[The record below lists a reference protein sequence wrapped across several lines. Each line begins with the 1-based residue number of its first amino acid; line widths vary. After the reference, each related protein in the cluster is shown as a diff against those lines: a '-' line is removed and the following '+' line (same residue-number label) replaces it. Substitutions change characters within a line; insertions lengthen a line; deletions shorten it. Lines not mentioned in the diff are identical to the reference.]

1 MGKITIEGATYT
13 VARPAKS
20 AVNIRLA
27 ANEWL
32 IKKRHANE
40 TDAAMQARVARE
52 VAEYRRVHLQ
62 SATQHRLE
70 YSVLSHC
77 VLCLLAA
84 ALGFAGSRRQ
94 KQQAQHS
101 TALALTAAGAAL

>member
-13 VARPAKS
+13 VAWPAKS

-52 VAEYRRVHLQ
+52 VAEYRRVARCA
-62 SATQHRLE
+62 SI
-70 YSVLSHC
+70 
-77 VLCLLAA
+77 
-84 ALGFAGSRRQ
+84 
-94 KQQAQHS
+94 
-101 TALALTAAGAAL
+101 